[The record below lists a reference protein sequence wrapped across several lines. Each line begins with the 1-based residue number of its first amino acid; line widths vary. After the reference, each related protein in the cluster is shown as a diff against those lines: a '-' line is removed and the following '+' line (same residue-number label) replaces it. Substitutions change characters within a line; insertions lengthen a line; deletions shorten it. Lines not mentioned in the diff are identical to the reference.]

1 MSTASLRL
9 SRRQALG
16 LAVGGAAG
24 AAGLRLAS
32 LHLSGSPSASV
43 SAAGAAGAWA
53 SPLGT
58 SRGLA
63 AHLLRRAGFGYT
75 DAELDAAASMSY
87 PELVDRM
94 VSQAPQAPAQPPRM
108 RTDYRA
114 VSSWWYTHMA
124 TTTAQFPERMTLFWH
139 GLLTSDF
146 RKSNRFPYIYQQNQ
160 LYRRLGTG
168 DLRSLLLAATYDPA
182 MMRYLDLD
190 QSTARAPNENFS
202 RELME
207 LFTLGVGNFSEQDVR
222 EGARALSGLRIV
234 LVDAQGQSLPLPR
247 RQGMTPQQ
255 YYAQLEQLAQSGAAF
270 KGVLTPRLHDG
281 GSKSY
286 LGRTGNIGPEQAVDA
301 ILAQDACAVHI
312 ATKALEHLCSAN
324 PSNDLVTRVAGQF
337 RGSGYDIRTLV
348 RAILT
353 SDEFTAAANYR
364 SLVRSPADYV
374 VATMRALGQPDLAAQ
389 AVTAGAGM
397 GQVLYDPPT
406 VAGWP
411 SNGAW
416 LSSSTLLAR
425 VNFAQ
430 TVVNRGGSLP
440 DPATAVRNQLD
451 GVVGPDT
458 AAVLNGSQSTA
469 DRWYALLASP
479 EFHLK

>member
-1 MSTASLRL
+1 MSIASLRL

-16 LAVGGAAG
+16 LAAGGAAG
-24 AAGLRLAS
+24 AAGLRLAT

-63 AHLLRRAGFGYT
+63 AHLLRRAGFACT
-75 DAELDAAASMSY
+75 DAELDTAASMSY
-87 PELVDRM
+87 PDLVDKLI
-94 VSQAPQAPAQPPRM
+94 SQAPQTPAQPPRL
-108 RTDYRA
+108 RTDYRTVA
-114 VSSWWYTHMA
+114 AWWYTHMA
-124 TTTAQFPERMTLFWH
+124 TTSAQYPERMTLFWH

-168 DLRSLLLAATYDPA
+168 DLRSLLLGTTYDPA

-190 QSTARAPNENFS
+190 QSTAKAPNENFS

-207 LFTLGVGNFSEQDVR
+207 LFTLGVGNFTEQDVR

-234 LVDAQGQSLPLPR
+234 LVDAQGTPRPLPR
-247 RQGMTPQQ
+247 RQGITPQQ
-255 YYAQLEQLAQSGAAF
+255 FYAQLEQLAQSGATF
-270 KGVLTPRLHDG
+270 KGVLTPRLHDS
-281 GSKSY
+281 GSKTY
-286 LGRTGNIGPEQAVDA
+286 LGRTGNIGPEQAIDA
-301 ILAQDACAVHI
+301 ILAQDACAARI
-312 ATKALEHLCSAN
+312 AGKALEHFCS
-324 PSNDLVTRVAGQF
+324 PSPSSDLVSRVAGQF
-337 RGSGYDIRTLV
+337 RASRYDIRTLM
-348 RAILT
+348 RTIFR

-364 SLVRSPADYV
+364 SLVRSPAEYM
-374 VATMRALGQPDLAAQ
+374 VATMRALGQPDLASQ
-389 AVTAGAGM
+389 AVTAGTGM

-406 VAGWP
+406 VGGWP

-416 LSSSTLLAR
+416 LSSSSLLAR

-458 AAVLNGSQSTA
+458 AAVLNGSQTTA